1 MDITELVDQSSI
13 ENSERPFHCEWPGCA
28 KAFTRRSDLARH
40 GRIHTN
46 ERPFTCAQPGCG
58 KSFIQRSALTVHIR
72 THTGERPH
80 VCEFKGCLK
89 SFSDSSSLAR
99 HRRVHVGKRSYRCT
113 FENCN
118 KRFWRKCTLIKHCR
132 SHMQALGSSSSPTTS
147 NQIIEASTSHSVT
160 TKETPVPRV
169 CKSFPLIGD
178 SVESTVSTP
187 LAASAAS
194 SFRASDTGGVVLPP
208 TYHMN
213 SYSIH
218 PLSPFQTVLPAAS
231 PLSNAYGSTPSR
243 TEGPI
248 VNPYQGTTAQ
258 QLSIPL
264 ILPTSTGQMDM
275 TPQPHPGF
283 MPRNQPSSYNSLTGA
298 QGQLYRPPFTLSSIP
313 LPGSGPPSLLSA
325 DHIDRT
331 PFSPHLPSP
340 TATGTAPVFIHR
352 SVSARTLHRES
363 HPYNI
368 ERYISMSQQRRGTP
382 RGSHSPFDSNNTSP
396 RSNSY
401 ESLTISSPLAPL
413 EEEPHVTTPDS
424 AIAESMWSVSQD
436 LSTAKAVGFDE
447 SPFPMS
453 SKPKSAPYGA
463 SSSSSSSSSSSVLS
477 ASLGTCT
484 TSFNHSVYEN
494 WPATSGP
501 CTSRSAFTST
511 GVFLPPVTCETVEC
525 IYERSSNSSEGTR
538 LSS

>member
-1 MDITELVDQSSI
+1 
-13 ENSERPFHCEWPGCA
+13 
-28 KAFTRRSDLARH
+28 
-40 GRIHTN
+40 
-46 ERPFTCAQPGCG
+46 
-58 KSFIQRSALTVHIR
+58 
-72 THTGERPH
+72 
-80 VCEFKGCLK
+80 
-89 SFSDSSSLAR
+89 
-99 HRRVHVGKRSYRCT
+99 
-113 FENCN
+113 
-118 KRFWRKCTLIKHCR
+118 
-132 SHMQALGSSSSPTTS
+132 MQALESSSSPTRS
-147 NQIIEASTSHSVT
+147 NQLIEASTSYPVT

-169 CKSFPLIGD
+169 CKSFPLTGD
-178 SVESTVSTP
+178 SVESTVSTS
-187 LAASAAS
+187 LTASAAA
-194 SFRASDTGGVVLPP
+194 SFRASGTGGVVLPP

-231 PLSNAYGSTPSR
+231 PLSNAYGSAPSR
-243 TEGPI
+243 MEGPI
-248 VNPYQGTTAQ
+248 MNPYQGTTAQ
-258 QLSIPL
+258 QPSIPL
-264 ILPTSTGQMDM
+264 ILPSSTGQMDM

-283 MPRNQPSSYNSLTGA
+283 MPRNQPSLYNSIAGLE
-298 QGQLYRPPFTLSSIP
+298 GQLYRPPCTLSSIP
-313 LPGSGPPSLLSA
+313 LLGSGPQPLLSA
-325 DHIDRT
+325 DHIYRT

-368 ERYISMSQQRRGTP
+368 ERYISTSQQRRGTP

-413 EEEPHVTTPDS
+413 EEEPYVTPDS

-436 LSTAKAVGFDE
+436 LSTAKAVGLDE

-453 SKPKSAPYGA
+453 SKPKSTPYGA
-463 SSSSSSSSSSSVLS
+463 SPSSVLS

-484 TSFNHSVYEN
+484 ASVNHSVYEN
-494 WPATSGP
+494 WPVTSGP
-501 CTSRSAFTST
+501 CTSRPAFTST
-511 GVFLPPVTCETVEC
+511 GMFLPPVTCETVEC